1 MNNDFSKSVDFEEL
15 PMILNKCL
23 HAPYGISADDAEA
36 SDTEPEETP
45 PVDMERLR
53 HVMGDDPEE
62 VREIVELYLGETTKN
77 IAKLHAAIAAD
88 DAEQVD
94 LLAHNCVGSSAN
106 CGMTALIAPL
116 RELERKG
123 REKNLSGAA
132 RLVAQV
138 SHELEHVES
147 FLREQI
153 A

>member
-1 MNNDFSKSVDFEEL
+1 
-15 PMILNKCL
+15 MIVNKWL
-23 HAPYGISADDAEA
+23 HAPYGASADDAGA
-36 SDTEPEETP
+36 IDTVPEETP
-45 PVDMERLR
+45 PVDMDRLR
-53 HVMGDDPEE
+53 DVMGDDPEE
-62 VREIVELYLGETTKN
+62 VREIVELYLSETTKS

-88 DAEQVD
+88 DAAQVD

-123 REKNLSGAA
+123 RENNLSGAA
-132 RLVAQV
+132 RLVVQV
-138 SHELEHVES
+138 SREFEHIES